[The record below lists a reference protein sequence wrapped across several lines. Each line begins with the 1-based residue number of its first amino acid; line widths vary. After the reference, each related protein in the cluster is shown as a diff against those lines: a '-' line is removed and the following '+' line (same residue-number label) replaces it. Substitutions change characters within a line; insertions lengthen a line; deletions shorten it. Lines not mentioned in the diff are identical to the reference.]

1 MLLSDAYSFPK
12 HTLVNSTSYFFS
24 YSRSD
29 SEFVK
34 RLATDLKNNG
44 INVWLDQL
52 DIPPGARWDAAIE
65 QALNSAEGILIV
77 LSNTSVASENVMDE
91 VAYAIDQNKK
101 VIPLLIHNCNVPYR
115 LARLQRIDF
124 TGNYN
129 TALQELLT
137 TLAMDE
143 KIPATPNNKSTS
155 PVVKHNNRSKVISM
169 VVLIVLV
176 IAAFLWLLNKKE
188 AAAENHQSAGAAETN
203 KTAVAASNTLPLAS
217 ATGDS
222 TGTSSNAIST
232 SLPALSSNE
241 NVLIASPAY
250 HVTYKLLN
258 QNVVFTI
265 ETSTSPGILADVNQN
280 FAIDQRYDRR
290 YGLLGNG
297 SPVICAR
304 YIIASGAVTPC
315 GSAPSAASLSVKN
328 NVYTFS
334 IPLSELKSNAAST
347 FIAVQFIFTKPDGKL
362 VFFPARKERIDFSK
376 PKLYLIPV

>member
-1 MLLSDAYSFPK
+1 M
-12 HTLVNSTSYFFS
+12 
-24 YSRSD
+24 
-29 SEFVK
+29 
-34 RLATDLKNNG
+34 
-44 INVWLDQL
+44 WLDQL

-77 LSNTSVASENVMDE
+77 LSNTSVGSENVMDE
-91 VAYAIDQNKK
+91 VSYAIDQNKQ

-129 TALQELLT
+129 AALRELLT
-137 TLAMDE
+137 TLATNE
-143 KIPATPNNKSTS
+143 KTPVTFHKPAAAKN
-155 PVVKHNNRSKVISM
+155 NNRSKVISI

-176 IAAFLWLLNKKE
+176 IAAFLWLLNKRN
-188 AAAENHQSAGAAETN
+188 AAENHQNAGAVDTN
-203 KTAVAASNTLPLAS
+203 KTVVAASSPLPLTS

-222 TGTSSNAIST
+222 TST
-232 SLPALSSNE
+232 VNKTIATNLPALSSNE
-241 NVLIASPAY
+241 NVLIASPEY
-250 HVTYKLLN
+250 HVTYKLL
-258 QNVVFTI
+258 QKNVVFTI
-265 ETSTSPGILADVNQN
+265 ETSTFPGILADVNRN

-290 YGLLGNG
+290 YGLQPNG

-334 IPLSELKSNAAST
+334 IPLSELKSNAGST

-362 VFFPARKERIDFSK
+362 IFFPARKERIDFSK
-376 PKLYLIPV
+376 TKVYLIPI